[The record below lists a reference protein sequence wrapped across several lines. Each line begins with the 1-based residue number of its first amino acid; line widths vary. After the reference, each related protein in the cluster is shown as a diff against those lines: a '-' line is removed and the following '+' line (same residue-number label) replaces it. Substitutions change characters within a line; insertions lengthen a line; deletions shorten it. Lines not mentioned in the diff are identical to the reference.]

1 MATKNKTWVSILIAA
16 IVIVVV
22 FAIAVVGSSAYF
34 ISRHIH
40 SQFASTES
48 AEEQF
53 TRARARFVGQAP
65 LIELNHDDR
74 PIVHH
79 PPAET
84 PRSAITA
91 LHAVVYN
98 SDSRKLVTVS
108 VPMWVVR
115 MMPSHK
121 RFSFVSND
129 VEFDSSRAHL
139 TLEDVER
146 HGPGL
151 ILDGRSRDGDR
162 VLIWAE

>member
-1 MATKNKTWVSILIAA
+1 MANKTKTWVSILIAA
-16 IVIVVV
+16 IVVVV
-22 FAIAVVGSSAYF
+22 MFGIAVIGSSAYF

-40 SQFASTES
+40 AQFVSTES
-48 AEEQF
+48 AEDQF
-53 TRARARFVGQAP
+53 TRARARFGGQTP
-65 LIELNHDDR
+65 LVELNDDDR
-74 PIVHH
+74 AIVHH

-84 PRSAITA
+84 PRSAITT

-98 SDSRKLVTVS
+98 SDSGKLVTVN

-115 MMPSHK
+115 MMPSHN

-129 VEFDSSRAHL
+129 VDFDSSRVHL
-139 TLEDVER
+139 TLEDVAR

-162 VLIWAE
+162 ILIWAE